1 MNSKCRHPDS
11 EQALAQAVTFIEKR
25 YGPGTVMR
33 LDGGDFL
40 EPVEAISTGSLGLDI
55 ALGIGGVPRGRVV
68 EIYGPESSGKTTIA
82 LQLIANAQRMGGCAA
97 FVDAEHA
104 LDVTYA
110 ANLGVEPSKMLISQP
125 DSGEQALDLVECLV
139 RTEALDIVVVD
150 SVAALTPVAELE
162 GQIGDQQVGLQARM
176 MSKAM
181 RKLTAFVSR
190 TRCTVLFIN
199 QLRHK
204 IGVTYGSREVTTG
217 GNALKYYA
225 SVRLDI
231 RRIGGVKQ
239 GEQILGNRTRVRVV
253 KNKVSPPFR
262 QAEFELLFGS
272 GVSKEGEVLDLG
284 EEAGIIRRSG
294 AWYSHGET
302 RLGQGRER
310 AREYLSLNSTERINL
325 EQQILDHY
333 RLPKR
338 DSKRAA

>member
-1 MNSKCRHPDS
+1 MDVIP
-11 EQALAQAVTFIEKR
+11 
-25 YGPGTVMR
+25 
-33 LDGGDFL
+33 
-40 EPVEAISTGSLGLDI
+40 TGSLGLDI

-82 LQLIANAQRMGGCAA
+82 LQLIANAQRLGGCAA

-104 LDVTYA
+104 LDVAYA
-110 ANLGVEPSKMLISQP
+110 SNLGVNLSSLLIAQP

-139 RTEALDIVVVD
+139 RTEALDVVVVD
-150 SVAALTPVAELE
+150 SVAALTPMAELE

-181 RKLTAFVSR
+181 RKLTAIVAK

-204 IGVTYGSREVTTG
+204 IGVTFGSREVTTG

-239 GEQILGNRTRVRVV
+239 GEQMLGNRTRVRVV

-262 QAEFELLFGS
+262 QAEFELIFGT
-272 GVSKEGEVLDLG
+272 GVSREGEILDFG
-284 EEAGIIRRSG
+284 EELGIISRSG
-294 AWYSHGET
+294 AWYAYGET

-310 AREYLSLNSTERINL
+310 AREYLASHLDEKSDLER
-325 EQQILDHY
+325 QILDHHGLQVC
-333 RLPKR
+333 R
-338 DSKRAA
+338 SKKAA